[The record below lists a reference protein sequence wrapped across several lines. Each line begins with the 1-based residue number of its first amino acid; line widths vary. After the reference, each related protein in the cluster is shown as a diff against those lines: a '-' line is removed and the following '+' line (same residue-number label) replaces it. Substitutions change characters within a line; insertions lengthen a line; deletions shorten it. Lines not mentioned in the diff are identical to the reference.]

1 MAVIRNPSP
10 RRREVRRTLS
20 RHRANLPTWLNART
34 VTWAVTYAVAI
45 AMFATLIAPSPSSP
59 TLFHEGRILR
69 EAVVPRVEFKA
80 IDSVATERRREEAFH
95 FTPAVYVPNEA
106 FFEKVRKGLENLINL
121 GADNDIVSIDQ
132 IPLATQ
138 QNLMLTDS
146 ALRQLKYYNDSE
158 EQRAAWDQLAE
169 QFVTQQLPNI
179 VILEHERYE
188 IELDRSDRATAIT
201 IKHPT
206 DGELLQ
212 RDGFGYYDVE
222 GDPNPVRNSVTTQAS
237 KFPLVLKRSIIA
249 TVMQEIHQPTYLLDE
264 EVTHQRREA
273 ASQAEPVVEANYR
286 PNTVLIPSGTKLNDA
301 HIELLHKE
309 HEAYLTYLGPQRE
322 LLMWVA
328 RFGIMAL
335 IGTAIW
341 AYILAFNRTISR
353 NPVRG
358 VALTALVLA
367 CQAGAV
373 YATEYKPEFMF
384 GVATFPTLLVAMIL
398 AITYDQRFALAI
410 GAMHAML
417 VTVSLNLPIHFV
429 VMALVGV
436 ALAVAQLNEVR
447 TRSKLVTVGFV
458 AGLGMAITALITGM
472 TSPALAFDDGI
483 RQVCQDAVIALGGGA
498 LAGVFVQA
506 MLPFVERLFKV
517 TTSMRLKELNET
529 TLPLLRRL
537 AEEAPGTYQHSL
549 RIADMAEGA
558 AEAIGADGLLCRV
571 GAMYHDIGK
580 INKPM
585 YFVENQAGGPNRH
598 TKLSPAMSLLI
609 IVGHVKDG
617 IEMAREY
624 GLPPA
629 IRHFI
634 ESHHGTT
641 LVEYFYHAAREKQQ
655 KDAKDEPAP
664 PEFSFRYPGPKPQTK
679 EAAILMI
686 CDGVEATARALPEP
700 NAVRIEQVVRAM
712 ANKRLMD
719 GQFDECNLTLQE
731 LHRIEQAII
740 RTLTAIYHGR
750 VKYPEQERAPR
761 KETTVAA
768 S

>member
-1 MAVIRNPSP
+1 MHTVMWAATFATVI
-10 RRREVRRTLS
+10 
-20 RHRANLPTWLNART
+20 
-34 VTWAVTYAVAI
+34 AI
-45 AMFATLIAPSPSSP
+45 FATLVAPGPSSL
-59 TLFHEGRILR
+59 TLYHEGRILR
-69 EAVVPRVEFKA
+69 EAIVPRVEFKA
-80 IDSVATERRREEAFH
+80 IDTAATERRRDEAYH
-95 FTPAVYVPNEA
+95 YTPAVYVPNPA

-121 GADNDIVSIDQ
+121 GADDGIVSIDQ
-132 IPLATQ
+132 IPQATR
-138 QNLMLTDS
+138 QNLMLTADA
-146 ALRQLKYYNDSE
+146 ALSQLKYYNDSD
-158 EQRAAWDQLAE
+158 EQRAVWDQLAE
-169 QFVTQQLPNI
+169 QFITQQLPNI

-188 IELDRSDRATAIT
+188 IEMERSDRAPGI
-201 IKHPT
+201 IIQHPT

-212 RDGFGYYDVE
+212 RDWFGYYDVE
-222 GDPNPVRNSVTTQAS
+222 EKETGPIRNTVTTHAS
-237 KFPLVLKRSIIA
+237 KFPLVLRRSIIA

-264 EVTHQRREA
+264 ETTRLRREA
-273 ASQAEPVVEANYR
+273 ASQAEPIVERPYR
-286 PNTVLIPSGTKLNDA
+286 PSDMLLIPAGKKLDDA
-301 HIELLHKE
+301 DLELLRKE
-309 HEAYLTYLGPQRE
+309 HEAYLQHLGPQRVR
-322 LLMWVA
+322 LLWAA

-335 IGTAIW
+335 IGAAIW

-358 VALTALVLA
+358 MALTGLVLA

-373 YATEYKPEFMF
+373 YATAYKPEFLF
-384 GVATFPTLLVAMIL
+384 GVAAFPTLLVAMIL

-417 VTVSLNLPIHFV
+417 VTVSLNLPIHFA
-429 VMALVGV
+429 VMALTGV

-458 AGLGMAITALITGM
+458 AGLGMAVTALITGL

-483 RQVCQDAVIALGGGA
+483 RQVFKDAVIALGGGA

-506 MLPFVERLFKV
+506 LLPYVERMFKV

-549 RIADMAEGA
+549 RIADMAEAA

-598 TKLSPAMSLLI
+598 AKLSPAMSLLI

-641 LVEYFYHAAREKQQ
+641 LVEYFYHAARQQQQQ
-655 KDAKDEPAP
+655 KEGKDEPAP

-686 CDGVEATARALPEP
+686 CDGIEGAARTLAEP
-700 NAVRIEQVVRAM
+700 NAVRIEQLVRAM

-750 VKYPEQERAPR
+750 VKYPEQQRHEPGNQA
-761 KETTVAA
+761 TAAA